1 MNIIGIALIAVAVV
15 LIVFT
20 VLFSMDGF
28 TQRVREIQAKLAEFE
43 LLVASLPNKWLVL
56 VAILLLFAVK
66 TYVPIPLPT
75 ICLIAGIVFP
85 SEWSF
90 VINIVGVSLLLT
102 IKYFM
107 GKRFGGGTVSKL
119 YKKNE
124 AVKQILESK
133 QGTGNPW
140 LLFAL
145 RITPYFPINMVSR
158 IYGSINC
165 EYDKF
170 MIISLLG
177 FLPKILSYTIIG
189 QNVFNPFSLAFI
201 LPIIILLVI
210 SGVSCIAFNYVL
222 EYVQRPKNNTK
233 SILKEDNKKDV

>member
-1 MNIIGIALIAVAVV
+1 
-15 LIVFT
+15 
-20 VLFSMDGF
+20 
-28 TQRVREIQAKLAEFE
+28 
-43 LLVASLPNKWLVL
+43 
-56 VAILLLFAVK
+56 
-66 TYVPIPLPT
+66 
-75 ICLIAGIVFP
+75 
-85 SEWSF
+85 
-90 VINIVGVSLLLT
+90 
-102 IKYFM
+102 
-107 GKRFGGGTVSKL
+107 
-119 YKKNE
+119 
-124 AVKQILESK
+124 
-133 QGTGNPW
+133 
-140 LLFAL
+140 
-145 RITPYFPINMVSR
+145 MVSR

-177 FLPKILSYTIIG
+177 FLPKILSYAIIG